1 MGMERHFG
9 RSHQRAPQD
18 ALQARVLW
26 MRLEPQQSLA
36 KAIEEDAALDS
47 NVMTD
52 ELQGRTRRP

>member
-1 MGMERHFG
+1 
-9 RSHQRAPQD
+9 
-18 ALQARVLW
+18 

-47 NVMTD
+47 NIMTD